1 LKLLKGLIYP
11 SETQLERKINE
22 DFSEE
27 NFIRRTIKVS
37 LLWISKNNQ

>member
-1 LKLLKGLIYP
+1 LKLLKGLTYP